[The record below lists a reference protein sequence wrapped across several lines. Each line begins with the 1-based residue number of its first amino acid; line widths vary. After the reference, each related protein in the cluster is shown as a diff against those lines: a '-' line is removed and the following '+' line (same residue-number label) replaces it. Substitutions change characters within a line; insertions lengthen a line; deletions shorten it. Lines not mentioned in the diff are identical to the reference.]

1 MSVPSGVL
9 RYAGI
14 WNVTDTYIPGLFV
27 QSSLVNNWYAVLQ
40 TVTGGADPS
49 VALAPDWVAFPPSG
63 GGGGVTTLNTLAGAI
78 TLQSPDGSI
87 TITPSGQNIDLQTI
101 ASNINLEGLQNKLGI
116 FPALPLVTDV
126 IELAANNDLT
136 PPTAIVPD
144 ATAPTSSAT
153 PQGTLCWLYTKPNT
167 NAGFN
172 WYMYN
177 PRFGSP
183 AAPLPYRKYSANPA
197 QDRIQSVWALIQPAV
212 NTNIYTAGVIALNL
226 YAYDDANPPT
236 SSFYNTRW
244 AYSNSQGQNNGQ
256 TGTNLYAGFTYL
268 IYAYDAPRITNQTG
282 VGQPDIQDW
291 GLRDPYDLYPDVNHI
306 PLQNCVLAFNP
317 WTDGTNYLTW
327 TTTGLFTNGQTVI
340 FSGFGIGG
348 TGNGI
353 FYTAVGN
360 PPVNTPPVSL
370 TGVPSPFWVAI
381 SPQPSSYASQPILS
395 MNVNGI
401 NGTTTGWTAGPLL
414 RILAMGYSV
423 GPDPNTQTDS
433 VRYVLN

>member
-14 WNVTDTYIPGLFV
+14 WNVTDTYTPGLFV
-27 QSSLVNNWYAVLQ
+27 QSSLVANSYAVLQ
-40 TVTGGADPS
+40 SVTGGADPS

-63 GGGGVTTLNTLAGAI
+63 GGGGVTTLNTLTGAI

-87 TITPSGQNIDLQTI
+87 TIAPSGQNIDLQTI
-101 ASNINLEGLQNKLGI
+101 ASNINLEGLQNKIGI

-126 IELAANNDLT
+126 IELAANNDGT
-136 PPTAIVPD
+136 PATAIVPD
-144 ATAPTSSAT
+144 ATPPTSSTT
-153 PQGTLCWLYTKPNT
+153 PQGTLCWLYTKPVG

-177 PRFGSP
+177 PRFSNP
-183 AAPLPYRKYSANPA
+183 VASLPYRKYSPNPA

-244 AYSNSQGQNNGQ
+244 AYSNSQGQNNGV
-256 TGTNLYAGFTYL
+256 GGVNLYAGFTYL
-268 IYAYDAPRITNQTG
+268 IYALDAPRITNTTG

-340 FSGFGIGG
+340 YSGFGG
-348 TGNGI
+348 TANGI
-353 FYTAVGN
+353 FYTAVGVV
-360 PPVNTPPVSL
+360 PVNTPPVSA

-401 NGTTTGWTAGPLL
+401 SGTTAGWTAGPLL